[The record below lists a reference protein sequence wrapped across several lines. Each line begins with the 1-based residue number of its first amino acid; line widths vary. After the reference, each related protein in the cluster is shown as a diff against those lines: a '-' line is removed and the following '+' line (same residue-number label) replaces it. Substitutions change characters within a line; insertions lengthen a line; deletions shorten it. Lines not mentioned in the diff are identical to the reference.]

1 MYVLYISVGFYQ
13 TYTAKMSLNE
23 FIRMFVPSMIAN
35 VQKSGP
41 DGTEYYPMVTGKKK
55 KHNKN
60 SISFCI
66 TVFYISH

>member
-55 KHNKN
+55 
-60 SISFCI
+60 
-66 TVFYISH
+66 T